1 MAASITCLLVG
12 VFAIEYSIEE
22 NQPST
27 PTSNTDNASQVAEGV
42 FGAVMETAAPSVV
55 YMGVAAIILISL
67 GFLVKSSGGI
77 R

>member
-12 VFAIEYSIEE
+12 VFAIEYSIAE

-55 YMGVAAIILISL
+55 HMGVAAIILISL
-67 GFLVKSSGGI
+67 GFLVKSSGGV